1 MKKKTLAII
10 VAILAVALCFT
21 LAACGDKTDVNSDE
35 SLNDGTNISD
45 VADATDATD
54 ATEGEDATDATD
66 EAPAVVEDLARIK
79 EAGKLIVGM
88 TIYEPMN
95 YWADEAKTE
104 LTGFDTEF
112 ALAVAEKLG
121 VEVEFIEI
129 NWDRKFEELDA
140 KTIDCVW
147 NGMTITEEALA
158 NASVSDPYIKNAQV
172 LVMKD
177 SKIADYKDVESI
189 KDLTFAVEAGSAG
202 EAVLKELGI
211 ENVTAVLDQAKAL
224 VEVNAGAADACVI
237 DITMANAMTG
247 EGTSYANLTSTI
259 ELTTEEY
266 GIGVR
271 LDDAELLDAINGA
284 IDELV
289 ADGTLGE
296 LAEKY
301 ELNLAF

>member
-21 LAACGDKTDVNSDE
+21 LAACGDKTDVED
-35 SLNDGTNISD
+35 SLNDGANISD

-66 EAPAVVEDLARIK
+66 EAPAVVEDLAKIK
-79 EAGKLIVGM
+79 DAGKLIVGM

-95 YWADEAKTE
+95 FWADEAKTE

-112 ALAVAEKLG
+112 AKAVGEKLG

-202 EAVLKELGI
+202 EAVLKDLGI
-211 ENVTAVLDQAKAL
+211 ENVTAVLEQSKAL

-237 DITMANAMTG
+237 DITMAKAMTG
-247 EGTSYANLTSTI
+247 EGTSNANLTYGL
-259 ELTTEEY
+259 ELSTEEY
-266 GIGVR
+266 GIACR
-271 LDDAELLDAINGA
+271 ENSDLTAAINEA
-284 IDELV
+284 MAEMK
-289 ADGTLGE
+289 ADGSLQA
-296 LAEKY
+296 LADKY
-301 ELNLAF
+301 ELNLAA

>member
-1 MKKKTLAII
+1 MKKKTIAI
-10 VAILAVALCFT
+10 VLAILAVVMCFT
-21 LAACGDKTDVNSDE
+21 LAACGDKNPTADQTDAT
-35 SLNDGTNISD
+35 NDVVDATQGEE
-45 VADATDATD
+45 ATDATNE
-54 ATEGEDATDATD
+54 A
-66 EAPAVVEDLARIK
+66 APAVVEDLAKIK

-95 YWADEAKTE
+95 YYADEAKTE

-121 VEVEFIEI
+121 VEVEFVEI

-172 LVMKD
+172 LVMKE
-177 SKIADYKDVESI
+177 SKIADYTDVESI
-189 KDLTFAVEAGSAG
+189 KDLSFAAEAGSAG
-202 EAVLKELGI
+202 EAVIKDLGI

-237 DITMANAMTG
+237 DITMAKAMTG
-247 EGTSYANLTSTI
+247 EGTSNANLTYGL
-259 ELTTEEY
+259 ELSTEEY
-266 GIGVR
+266 GIACR
-271 LDDAELLDAINGA
+271 ENSDLTAEINKIMA
-284 IDELV
+284 EMK
-289 ADGTLGE
+289 ADGTLQA
-296 LAEKY
+296 LADKY
-301 ELNLAF
+301 ELNLAA

>member
-21 LAACGDKTDVNSDE
+21 LAACGDKTDVDD
-35 SLNDGTNISD
+35 SLNDGANISD

-66 EAPAVVEDLARIK
+66 EAPAVVEDLAKIK
-79 EAGKLIVGM
+79 DAGKLIVGM

-95 YWADEAKTE
+95 FWADEAKTE

-112 ALAVAEKLG
+112 AQAVGEKLG

-202 EAVLKELGI
+202 EAVLKDLGI
-211 ENVTAVLDQAKAL
+211 ENVTAVLEQSKAL

-237 DITMANAMTG
+237 DITMAKAMTG
-247 EGTSYANLTSTI
+247 EGTSNANLTYGL
-259 ELTTEEY
+259 ELSTEEY
-266 GIGVR
+266 GIACR
-271 LDDAELLDAINGA
+271 ENSDLTAAINEA
-284 IDELV
+284 MAEMK
-289 ADGTLGE
+289 ADGSLHA
-296 LAEKY
+296 LADKY
-301 ELNLAF
+301 ELNLAA

>member
-1 MKKKTLAII
+1 MKKKTIAI
-10 VAILAVALCFT
+10 VLAILAVVMCFA
-21 LAACGDKTDVNSDE
+21 LAACGDKTDADA

-45 VADATDATD
+45 VAD

-112 ALAVAEKLG
+112 ALAVGEKLG

-177 SKIADYKDVESI
+177 SKIADYTDAESI
-189 KDLTFAVEAGSAG
+189 KELSFAVEAGSAG
-202 EAVLKELGI
+202 EAVLNELGI
-211 ENVTAVLDQAKAL
+211 ESTAVLDQAKAL
-224 VEVNAGAADACVI
+224 LEVSSGAADACVI
-237 DITMANAMTG
+237 DITMAKAMTG
-247 EGTSYANLTSTI
+247 EGTSYANLTYGL
-259 ELTTEEY
+259 ELSTEEY
-266 GIGVR
+266 GIACR
-271 LDDAELLDAINGA
+271 ENSDLAAEINKIMA
-284 IDELV
+284 EMK
-289 ADGTLGE
+289 ADGSLQVI
-296 LAEKY
+296 ADKY
-301 ELNLAF
+301 ELNLAA

>member
-21 LAACGDKTDVNSDE
+21 LAACGDKTDADTGASQNDAVLDENVN
-35 SLNDGTNISD
+35 
-45 VADATDATD
+45 
-54 ATEGEDATDATD
+54 ATEGEDATDATDATD

-79 EAGKLIVGM
+79 DAGKLIVGM

-172 LVMKD
+172 LVMKE
-177 SKIADYKDVESI
+177 SKIADYTDADSI
-189 KDLTFAVEAGSAG
+189 KELSFAAEAGSAG
-202 EAVLKELGI
+202 EAVLKDLGI
-211 ENVTAVLDQAKAL
+211 ENITAVLDQAKAL

-237 DITMANAMTG
+237 DITMAKAMTG
-247 EGTSYANLTSTI
+247 EGTSYANLTYGL
-259 ELTTEEY
+259 ELSTEEY
-266 GIGVR
+266 GIACR
-271 LDDAELLDAINGA
+271 ENSDLTAEINKIMA
-284 IDELV
+284 EMK
-289 ADGTLGE
+289 ADGTLQA
-296 LAEKY
+296 LADKY
-301 ELNLAF
+301 ELNLAA

>member
-10 VAILAVALCFT
+10 VAILAVVLCFT
-21 LAACGDKTDVNSDE
+21 LAACGDKTDVED
-35 SLNDGTNISD
+35 SLNDGANISD
-45 VADATDATD
+45 VAD

-79 EAGKLIVGM
+79 AAGKLIVGM

-95 YWADEAKTE
+95 YWTDESMTE

-112 ALAVAEKLG
+112 AQAVAEKLG

-172 LVMKD
+172 LVMKE
-177 SKIADYKDVESI
+177 SKIADYADADSI
-189 KDLTFAVEAGSAG
+189 KDLSFAAEAGSAG
-202 EAVLKELGI
+202 EAVLKDLGI
-211 ENVTAVLDQAKAL
+211 ENITAVLDQAKAL

-237 DITMANAMTG
+237 DITMAKAMTG
-247 EGTSYANLTSTI
+247 EGTSNANLTYGL
-259 ELTTEEY
+259 ELSTEEY
-266 GIGVR
+266 GIACR
-271 LDDAELLDAINGA
+271 KNSDLATEINKIMAEMK
-284 IDELV
+284 
-289 ADGTLGE
+289 ADGTLQA
-296 LAEKY
+296 LADKY
-301 ELNLAF
+301 ELNLAD

>member
-10 VAILAVALCFT
+10 VAILAVVLCFT
-21 LAACGDKTDVNSDE
+21 LAACGDKTDVED
-35 SLNDGTNISD
+35 SLNDGANISD
-45 VADATDATD
+45 VADT
-54 ATEGEDATDATD
+54 TEGEDATDATDATD

-172 LVMKD
+172 LVMKE
-177 SKIADYKDVESI
+177 SKIADYTDADSI
-189 KDLTFAVEAGSAG
+189 KDLSFAAEAGSAG
-202 EAVLKELGI
+202 EAVLKDLGI
-211 ENVTAVLDQAKAL
+211 ENITAVLDQAKAL

-237 DITMANAMTG
+237 DITMAKAMTG
-247 EGTSYANLTSTI
+247 EGTSNANLTYGL
-259 ELTTEEY
+259 ELSTEEY
-266 GIGVR
+266 GIACR
-271 LDDAELLDAINGA
+271 KNSDLATEINKIMAEMKT
-284 IDELV
+284 
-289 ADGTLGE
+289 DGTLQD
-296 LAEKY
+296 LADKY
-301 ELNLAF
+301 ELNLAA